1 MIRILLA
8 VLAVIAVPFV
18 IYFLYDLAR
27 RGPDGTG
34 VRNPKDWEQA
44 SVLNLGFAG
53 LFLSTALVIWL
64 VATGSGSRDGT
75 YSPARIEGFNPP
87 EATPERSLVED

>member
-34 VRNPKDWEQA
+34 VRNPKDWE
-44 SVLNLGFAG
+44 
-53 LFLSTALVIWL
+53 
-64 VATGSGSRDGT
+64 
-75 YSPARIEGFNPP
+75 GFNPP